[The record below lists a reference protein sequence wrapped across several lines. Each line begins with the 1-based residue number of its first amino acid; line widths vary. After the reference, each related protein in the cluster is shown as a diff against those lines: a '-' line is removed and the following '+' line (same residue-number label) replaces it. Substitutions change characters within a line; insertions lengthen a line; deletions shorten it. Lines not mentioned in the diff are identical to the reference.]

1 MYCMYLHYCPE
12 CVESF
17 YLKLH
22 RWIKDQHVS
31 LHTVISFNIQM
42 VNAQQ
47 EVENADYHIIGLFF
61 GYRNQSIFHFT
72 VIAHFH
78 F

>member
-1 MYCMYLHYCPE
+1 MYLHYCPE

-22 RWIKDQHVS
+22 RWIKDQHVT

-61 GYRNQSIFHFT
+61 WLQKPKSFSF
-72 VIAHFH
+72 
-78 F
+78 